1 MGKLVHFD
9 TTGAAREIRL
19 DRERI
24 TIGRRPDN
32 DVCLPQPPVSGA
44 HAAVVTILADSF
56 LEDLGSTN
64 GTLVN
69 GRVVTKHFLR
79 DHDEID
85 VGREILVYLVDD
97 SAKLD
102 APPQGLD
109 RTRDPAVG
117 KGDDS
122 GVAPDA
128 AVPGDADGA
137 PRGKRRSDGQAAPVR
152 PVDTVQHPAADG
164 IERAPPD
171 RSAPGP
177 EASADDVEPTPV
189 DRSAE
194 TLPTIRVLSGSRTG
208 RVVPLAKSETLVGR
222 AGVQVASLQRTADE
236 IRVVPVEGASPPSVN
251 GSPVAAEGQRLASGD
266 ILEIAG
272 ARLELHVPENAQA

>member
-9 TTGAAREIRL
+9 ANGASREIKL

-69 GRVVTKHFLR
+69 GKAVTKHFLR
-79 DHDEID
+79 DGDEID
-85 VGREILVYLVDD
+85 IGREILVYLVDD

-102 APPQGLD
+102 APPQGFVRAQD
-109 RTRDPAVG
+109 SAVAKAG
-117 KGDDS
+117 ES
-122 GVAPDA
+122 GVSPDA
-128 AVPGDADGA
+128 GVPGDADGVQ
-137 PRGKRRSDGQAAPVR
+137 RGKRRSDGPAANGG
-152 PVDTVQHPAADG
+152 PVDTVQRLAATG
-164 IERAPPD
+164 VEGAP
-171 RSAPGP
+171 SEVAASGP
-177 EASADDVEPTPV
+177 ETSGADAESTRV

-194 TLPTIRVLSGSRTG
+194 TLPTIKVLSGSGTG
-208 RVVPLAKSETLVGR
+208 RVVSLAKSETLIGR

-236 IRVVPVEGASPPSVN
+236 IRVVPIEGASPPSVN
-251 GSPVAAEGQRLASGD
+251 GAPVAPEGRRLTTGD

-272 ARLELHVPENAQA
+272 ARLELVIPAAEGA